1 MNLSRHL
8 RTNKHKWSD
17 LSAKNA
23 VSLFQLRKTKSSVKT
38 NRKPKKCPFCPAALK
53 RLDEHLR
60 NKHEEYHEE
69 YLELLKA
76 AEIHDQ
82 KLYKFSMTQSPR
94 KTKNCERCTHKTRF
108 NINTL

>member
-8 RTNKHKWSD
+8 RTNKDKWSD
-17 LSAKNA
+17 LSAENA
-23 VSLFQLRKTKSSVKT
+23 VSLFQLLKTKSSVKE
-38 NRKPKKCPFCPAALK
+38 NRKPKKCSLCPAGYPK
-53 RLDEHLR
+53 EIKEHLR
-60 NKHEEYHEE
+60 NKHEKVHDEE

-94 KTKNCERCTHKTRF
+94 K
-108 NINTL
+108 